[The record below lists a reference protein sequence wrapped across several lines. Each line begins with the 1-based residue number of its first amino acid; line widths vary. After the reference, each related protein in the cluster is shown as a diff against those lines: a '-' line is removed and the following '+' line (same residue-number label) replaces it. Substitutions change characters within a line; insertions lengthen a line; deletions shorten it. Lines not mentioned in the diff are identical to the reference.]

1 MKQPLR
7 RDDLVYP
14 ELSYEIVGC
23 AYEVWDELGPGHAEK
38 FYQKAMAIALKN
50 KKIKFE
56 EQKYF
61 NLKFKNEIIGKGFLD
76 FEVEDKIIVELK
88 KDGHFSKSHIDQVL
102 DYIKLSGLQLAIL
115 INFAKDGIKFKRIVN
130 IDSGS

>member
-61 NLKFKNEIIGKGFLD
+61 NLKFKNEID
-76 FEVEDKIIVELK
+76 R
-88 KDGHFSKSHIDQVL
+88 KSV
-102 DYIKLSGLQLAIL
+102 
-115 INFAKDGIKFKRIVN
+115 V
-130 IDSGS
+130 